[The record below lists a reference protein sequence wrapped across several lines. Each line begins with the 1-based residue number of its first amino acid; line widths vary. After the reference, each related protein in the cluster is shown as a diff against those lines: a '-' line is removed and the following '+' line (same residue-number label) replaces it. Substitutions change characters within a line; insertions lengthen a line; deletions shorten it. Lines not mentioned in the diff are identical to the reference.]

1 MTGNKKGFLIAGV
14 LLLALSLSMALLP
27 GAFTSYGQ
35 KEMFDAWLSPSGD
48 HILGTNSLGYDI
60 FTELVYGAKDTLLV
74 GLFSS
79 VFTMIISIAVGVL
92 AAQRGAIG
100 AFFSGLINIFMLLP
114 RLIALIVLA
123 AFVGQSRASLVFMI
137 ALFGWAGTARTVRA
151 QVQRIKAQP
160 YIEACRVS
168 GYSSMHTAL
177 RHIVP
182 GLSDV
187 LLSRFLLGVNSCIMM
202 ESTLS
207 FLGLGDLYH
216 PTWGTMVNF
225 AYKRGAFMRGAWN
238 YILPPGVSIMMLSL
252 AFYFIS
258 IYIEHRR
265 EVL

>member
-1 MTGNKKGFLIAGV
+1 MTGNKKGFLIAGI

-79 VFTMIISIAVGVL
+79 VFTMIIGIAVGVL

-114 RLIALIVLA
+114 RLIALIVVA

-137 ALFGWAGTARTVRA
+137 ALFG
-151 QVQRIKAQP
+151 
-160 YIEACRVS
+160 
-168 GYSSMHTAL
+168 
-177 RHIVP
+177 
-182 GLSDV
+182 
-187 LLSRFLLGVNSCIMM
+187 
-202 ESTLS
+202 
-207 FLGLGDLYH
+207 
-216 PTWGTMVNF
+216 
-225 AYKRGAFMRGAWN
+225 
-238 YILPPGVSIMMLSL
+238 
-252 AFYFIS
+252 
-258 IYIEHRR
+258 
-265 EVL
+265 